1 MSLQYSITRK
11 LMRNAKF
18 YNEQILPFFQATP
31 RFAVQAYCLR
41 DDKDLIDAVTSS
53 SSSSSSCNNNE
64 EKKFLTLQEIIRKQH
79 IINKNSNNNN
89 NIPFAMNAL
98 RLLSTWKQRM
108 NATSHAT
115 MNLPSNKYKFEVGDI
130 VQHSELNHLGVVAAK
145 MPICFETEDW
155 INENLGS
162 VHDYRLSHPWYL
174 ILVARHDPLPF
185 DFVRYGSELTHVKGP
200 REAIGCHRMLPMFFS
215 GFCKKSGR
223 YVAREAS
230 IKEQVQK
237 TLIARSSRTTSNLL
251 LKKQQQQQNRQL
263 SSVVEN
269 NNSKSST
276 PTTVSST
283 TTSKK
288 ISVSGAPSRRSS
300 SSKTATTT
308 STSQQQKSTTSA
320 SKQQHLPKSSSKK
333 ASSSANNN
341 KSNSNRIKI

>member
-41 DDKDLIDAVTSS
+41 DDKDLIDAVTSTGS
-53 SSSSSSCNNNE
+53 SSSSSNE

-79 IINKNSNNNN
+79 IINKNKNNNN
-89 NIPFAMNAL
+89 TNIPFAMNAL

-237 TLIARSSRTTSNLL
+237 TLIARSSRSGGNSLL
-251 LKKQQQQQNRQL
+251 VKKQQQQRQL
-263 SSVVEN
+263 SVVEN
-269 NNSKSST
+269 NSKTTAVSSSST
-276 PTTVSST
+276 NSS
-283 TTSKK
+283 SKK
-288 ISVSGAPSRRSS
+288 IRVSGAPSRRST
-300 SSKTATTT
+300 KTTVTT
-308 STSQQQKSTTSA
+308 QQQKSSASTT

-333 ASSSANNN
+333 VSSANNN
-341 KSNSNRIKI
+341 NNNKNSNRIKI